1 MLIPSQNLPLFGQRV
16 LITAPRAY
24 GARLSEKV
32 INQGGL
38 PFLMPT
44 IETCFLEDYQPLDFV
59 LNNLAQYHWIAFTS
73 RHGIEAFFQRLNT
86 LKIPRDFLKNCQLCA
101 LGKDAEKLLEFT
113 DIIRIIPHESSPQG
127 IVEELAK
134 IPDIQHQSILL
145 PVPLVV
151 GIPEPDIVPN
161 FVMALQKLQLN
172 VTRVPVY
179 LTRALT
185 RDLYQLELSLL
196 RLGKIDILAFSS
208 TAEIESFLLM
218 VDAPVDYQK
227 CAIACFGPYT
237 AANAEKLGLTVDICA
252 ENFSAFDGFV
262 DAMIKWLNRSF
273 I

>member
-1 MLIPSQNLPLFGQRV
+1 MLIPSHNLPLFRQRV

-38 PFLMPT
+38 PLLMPT
-44 IETCFLEDYQPLDFV
+44 IETCFLDDYNLLDIA
-59 LNNLAQYHWIAFTS
+59 LNNIAQYQWIAFTS

-86 LKIPRDFLKNCQLCA
+86 LKFPRDFLKNCQLCA
-101 LGKDAEKLLEFT
+101 IGKDAEKLLEFT
-113 DIIRIIPHESSPQG
+113 DAVIIPRESSPQG
-127 IVEELAK
+127 IVDELAK
-134 IPDIQHQSILL
+134 IPHIQNQSILL

-161 FVMALQKLQLN
+161 FVMALQKLSLN

-179 LTRALT
+179 LTRALE
-185 RDLYQLELSLL
+185 RGIYELELSLL

-208 TAEIESFLLM
+208 TAEIESFLRM
-218 VDAPVDYQK
+218 VDSPVDYEK

-237 AANAEKLGLTVDICA
+237 AANAEKLGLNVDICS
-252 ENFSAFDGFV
+252 ENFSSFDGFV
-262 DAMIKWLNRSF
+262 DAMIKWLN
-273 I
+273 

>member
-1 MLIPSQNLPLFGQRV
+1 MLKSHHNLPLFGKRI

-24 GARLSEKV
+24 ASRLSEKI

-38 PFLMPT
+38 PLLMPT
-44 IETCFLEDYQPLDFV
+44 IETCFLEDYHLLDIA
-59 LNNLAQYHWIAFTS
+59 LNNIAQYQWIAFTS

-113 DIIRIIPHESSPQG
+113 DIIKIIPHESSPQG

-134 IPDIQHQSILL
+134 IPDIQNQSILL

-185 RDLYQLELSLL
+185 GDFYPLELSLL
-196 RLGKIDILAFSS
+196 RLGRIDILAFSS

-218 VDAPVDYQK
+218 IDSAVDYQQ

-237 AANAEKLGLTVDICA
+237 AANAEKLGLNVDICS
-252 ENFSAFDGFV
+252 ENFSSFDGFV
-262 DAMIKWLNRSF
+262 DAMIKWLN
-273 I
+273 